1 MRYRIR
7 KNSKN
12 SQLLKYLAI
21 GSGMVILS
29 MVSPLG
35 SAQLI
40 RNIIKGYFRK
50 KRFEKERFLR
60 DIKRLQIRELID
72 YQELG
77 DGKIKIVITKA
88 GKNLA
93 LLNDLDNIS
102 LKPQKKWDRK
112 WRLILFDIP
121 HLERQA
127 RDAFREKLKDL
138 NFYPLQKSVFIT
150 PFPCEE
156 EIDFIASIFDIRRYI
171 LILYISHFE
180 GEEKLKYHFKV

>member
-1 MRYRIR
+1 MRHRIR

-21 GSGMVILS
+21 GSGVVILS
-29 MVSPLG
+29 MVSPLS

-40 RNIIKGYFRK
+40 RNVIKGYFRK

-60 DIKRLQIRELID
+60 DIKRLQTRELID
-72 YQELG
+72 YRELG

-88 GKNLA
+88 GKKLA
-93 LLNDLDNIS
+93 LLNNLDNIS

-171 LILYISHFE
+171 LVLYISHFE